1 MPLGLQFL
9 SLPSSGHTSFSMP
22 HTSKFIPA
30 LDLACIDP
38 HFQNAVCQALWSCL
52 FLAIQILFQ
61 LWTFPQWFLHYPFLK
76 DPSIV
81 PNHACPPPLHRVLD
95 STESLGSDQFSLD
108 THSRE
113 WYYSWLTVGGKDLFP
128 LWTCQMQVP
137 VRPMAISYREQIF
150 NLVKGET

>member
-61 LWTFPQWFLHYPFLK
+61 LWTFPQWCLSIFKGPIHCTKSRLPSTSPPSPGLHWVSWQWPVFLGYSLQRMVLFLA
-76 DPSIV
+76 
-81 PNHACPPPLHRVLD
+81 HCRGQRL
-95 STESLGSDQFSLD
+95 
-108 THSRE
+108 
-113 WYYSWLTVGGKDLFP
+113 
-128 LWTCQMQVP
+128 
-137 VRPMAISYREQIF
+137 ISSMNLSNAGASKANGYKLQGTDF